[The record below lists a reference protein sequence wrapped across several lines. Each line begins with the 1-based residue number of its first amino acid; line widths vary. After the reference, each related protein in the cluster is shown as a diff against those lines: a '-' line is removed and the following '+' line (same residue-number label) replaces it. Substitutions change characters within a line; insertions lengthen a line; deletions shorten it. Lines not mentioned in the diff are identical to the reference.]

1 MKDKKIHYGW
11 IIVIACNILLAAT
24 IGIISNSSS
33 LFIKPIS
40 DDLGV
45 SRRAV
50 SSTISLLAVGG
61 MITSLFAGRIFNDHN
76 IIAIMK
82 VSVVILTVSFFCK
95 QFFQLHI
102 PLLHHLC
109 HKRHLPYT
117 GYKYAYHLYFKQ
129 LV

>member
-82 VSVVILTVSFFCK
+82 VSVVILTVSFFANS
-95 QFFQLHI
+95 FFHI
-102 PLLHHLC
+102 YKRILDQIAYERILSLIYHHEVQMS
-109 HKRHLPYT
+109 
-117 GYKYAYHLYFKQ
+117 YKSYY
-129 LV
+129 V

>member
-61 MITSLFAGRIFNDHN
+61 MITSLFAGSIFNDHN
-76 IIAIMK
+76 IDC
-82 VSVVILTVSFFCK
+82 LFFCK

>member
-50 SSTISLLAVGG
+50 SSTISL
-61 MITSLFAGRIFNDHN
+61 SCGRRHDNLTFCRQNFQRPQYHRNYESFGCN
-76 IIAIMK
+76 IDCF
-82 VSVVILTVSFFCK
+82 FFCK

-109 HKRHLPYT
+109 HKRRLPYT